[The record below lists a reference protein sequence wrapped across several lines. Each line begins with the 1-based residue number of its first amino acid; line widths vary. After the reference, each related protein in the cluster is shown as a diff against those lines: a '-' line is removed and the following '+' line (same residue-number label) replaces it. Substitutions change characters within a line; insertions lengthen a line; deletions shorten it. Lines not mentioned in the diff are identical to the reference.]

1 MVCPVCKIEAASER
15 PVIKRKRVFSR
26 VKNEYVTKKVKKPI
40 SEIWKGEIMG
50 QIIERKKQ
58 NMTVVIPEIEDSDE
72 EDFDLD
78 GDNMVQEL
86 DNMQYEDDDVTSDEG
101 EGEPME
107 T

>member
-1 MVCPVCKIEAASER
+1 
-15 PVIKRKRVFSR
+15 
-26 VKNEYVTKKVKKPI
+26 
-40 SEIWKGEIMG
+40 MG
-50 QIIERKKQ
+50 QIIERKEQ
-58 NMTVVIPEIEDSDE
+58 NMAVVIPEIEDSDE